1 MIETVPSDKSNR
13 FEIIALFV
21 IATAAFIYF
30 TGGAILNPTNVK
42 WLYWGDPATSYL
54 GWQFFRDTAL
64 LQFPIGKTPN
74 FGSGFSSSILYTDS
88 IPLIAIPLKYF
99 SFLLPHGFQYFGFWI
114 YTTFILQVFFA
125 SRVLAYW
132 VKDSAL
138 RVLGSTLFLIAPI
151 FLYRLVHNGYGHIGF
166 TNQFLILWAVLLILQ
181 KSKSVVRWSLI
192 LCFSVLLSVGIL
204 PMVLMLFVAYVAI
217 DAVKERTNQVF
228 IPNLVLIIIPLS
240 LTVLVLWAAGG
251 TMVSS
256 TTSEGF
262 GTYRSTLASLID
274 PSPPLSFSW
283 SQIAPQI
290 DSPGGTEE
298 GFSFIGISGFLLF
311 PFMLLFLKHKSN
323 LRNMISL
330 LVAGILMLILSL
342 SNVISFGNRVLF
354 TYQVPTLLA
363 PIFETL
369 RSSGRF
375 TWPAIYL
382 ILVFGTVGFIETT
395 TKGRGSTASFVLILS
410 MVFIQLIDMA
420 SATTEIRERFNQ
432 PGFTA
437 SLTDPR
443 WNELAKQYDHLIA
456 VPPLNND
463 PGWFELALLA
473 NTWGMTSNAAYYGR
487 IDENKLVNESARL
500 QRDVDEQRFDSNT
513 LYVITNYPP
522 NPASPKLIDQF
533 SGAAANTAGI
543 HVYELD
549 GFVVVAP

>member
-1 MIETVPSDKSNR
+1 L
-13 FEIIALFV
+13 EIAALFF
-21 IATAAFIYF
+21 IATAAFFYF

-64 LQFPIGKTPN
+64 FQFPLGKTPN

-99 SFLLPHGFQYFGFWI
+99 SFLLPDSFQYFGFWI

-125 SRVLAYW
+125 SKVLAFW

-151 FLYRLVHNGYGHIGF
+151 FLYRLVHNGSGHIGF
-166 TNQFLILWAVLLILQ
+166 TNQFLILWAILLILQ
-181 KSKSVVRWSLI
+181 KSKSVFRWSLI

-204 PMVLMLFVAYVAI
+204 PMILLLFLAYMAI
-217 DAVKERTNQVF
+217 EAIKQRTNQVF
-228 IPNLVLIIIPLS
+228 IPNLILIVIPLL
-240 LTVLVLWAAGG
+240 LTVFVLWASGG
-251 TMVSS
+251 TMVSN

-262 GTYRSTLASLID
+262 GTYRSTLASMID
-274 PSPPLSFSW
+274 PSPPLNFSW

-298 GFSFIGISGFLLF
+298 GFSFIGISGVLLF
-311 PFMLLFLKHKSN
+311 PFMFLFLKHKSN
-323 LRNMISL
+323 LRNVISL
-330 LVAGILMLILSL
+330 LAAGIMMLILSL

-354 TYQVPTLLA
+354 TYQVPALLA

-473 NTWGMTSNAAYYGR
+473 NNWGMTSNAAYYGR
-487 IDENKLVNESARL
+487 IDQNKLFDESARL
-500 QRDVDEQRFDSNT
+500 QRVVDEQRFEPNT

-533 SGAAANTAGI
+533 SGSAANAPGI
-543 HVYELD
+543 RVYELD